1 MPVNAVSVGELCRFV
16 ARTGD
21 LDLRFTPAP
30 LAEEGRE
37 LHQWVAE
44 QRTAEWGEDFSAE
57 VSLSIEHAGISLRGR
72 ADGWLPTLPQVEEV
86 KSFRGKLNK
95 MPENRRS
102 LHWAQVQCYGWML
115 CERDNLDSIR
125 LALVYVDADNQS
137 EQLLVEYWT
146 RAELAQRC
154 TAWCQAYADW
164 LARLQQHRQAR
175 LAAAAEL
182 QFPYATMHAGQRTL
196 AENVYIAS
204 QRAQPLLAE
213 APTGTGKTLACL
225 FPALK
230 ASERYDKLFFLT
242 AKTPGRALALDGLRQ
257 LALAPLVV
265 VELIARTKACE
276 YPGQACHGEECPL
289 AQGFFDRLPAARAA
303 AFERRWLDA
312 AALKQVAAEFSICP
326 YYLSQEMCR
335 WADVVVADYNYYFD
349 ASGLLHALVQEN
361 QWRAMLLIDEAHNLA
376 DRARAM
382 YSCALTRKDNRAV
395 RKLLPAALHK
405 SLKAVDR
412 QWTQLVKPLAEGER
426 KRLPQLPEKFLN
438 AAQQFIHACNQWQA
452 ETSRSL
458 PEAVLEFY
466 FSVVQ
471 LCKLAEMPAEQLA
484 QDYIVDVTKIA
495 RGEAALHLRNGLP
508 GRWLAPR
515 FAAAH
520 AAVVFSAT
528 LSPMAFPRRLLGLP
542 EDTAL
547 LQVPSPFAA
556 EQLTV
561 KVHRRLSTRYAH
573 RAASLP
579 ALVQVIGEQCQQAP
593 GNYLAFFSSFDYL
606 QQVQR
611 LLAVRYPALTLHAQ
625 TRQMREQD
633 RQAFVAGFDD
643 NSQCLG
649 LAVLGGAF
657 SEGIDLPGKRL
668 VGAFVATLG
677 MPQFNPVNEEL
688 RELMQQQ
695 FGNGYAYTYLYP
707 GIQKVVQAAGRVI
720 RKTTDTGCVHL
731 LDDRFADPDVSRL
744 LPEWW
749 QVALV

>member
-16 ARTGD
+16 ARQGD

-44 QRTAEWGEDFSAE
+44 QRTAEWGDDFSAE
-57 VSLSIEHAGISLRGR
+57 VSLSIEHAGITLRGR

-115 CERDNLDSIR
+115 CEREQLETIR
-125 LALVYVDADNQS
+125 LALVYVDADQHS
-137 EQLLVEYWT
+137 EQILVEYWT
-146 RAELAQRC
+146 RADLAARC

-164 LARLQQHRQAR
+164 LARLTTHREAR
-175 LAAAAEL
+175 LAAAAQL
-182 QFPYATMHAGQRTL
+182 AFPYNAMHAGQRTL

-204 QRAQPLLAE
+204 QRGQSLLAE

-230 ASERYDKLFFLT
+230 ASARYDKCFFLT
-242 AKTPGRALALDGLRQ
+242 AKTPGRALALEGLRQ
-257 LALAPLVV
+257 LALEPLVV

-303 AFERRWLDA
+303 AFERQWLDA
-312 AALKQVAAEFSICP
+312 AALRQVAAEFSICP

-349 ASGLLHALVQEN
+349 AGGLLHALVQEN
-361 QWRAMLLIDEAHNLA
+361 GWRALLLIDEAHNLA

-395 RKLLPAALHK
+395 RKLLPTALHK

-426 KRLPQLPEKFLN
+426 KRLAALPEKFL
-438 AAQQFIHACNQWQA
+438 AALQQFVHACNQWQA
-452 ETSRSL
+452 DSGRSL
-458 PEAVLEFY
+458 PEPVLEFY

-515 FAAAH
+515 FEVAH
-520 AAVVFSAT
+520 AAVIFSAT
-528 LSPMAFPRRLLGLP
+528 LSPMEFPRRLLGLP

-547 LQVPSPFAA
+547 LKVPSPFCA
-556 EQLTV
+556 EQLSVT
-561 KVHRRLSTRYAH
+561 VHRKLSTRFAH

-579 ALVQVIGEQCQQAP
+579 ALVAVIGEQCLAAP

-606 QQVQR
+606 QQVER
-611 LLAVRYPALTLHAQ
+611 LLSARYPMLRLNSQ
-625 TRQMREQD
+625 TRHMREQD
-633 RQAFVAGFDD
+633 RQAFVAGFDAG
-643 NSQCLG
+643 SQCLG

-657 SEGIDLPGKRL
+657 SEGIDLPGNRL

-677 MPQFNPVNEEL
+677 LPQFNPVNEEM
-688 RELMQQQ
+688 RQLMDRQ

-707 GIQKVVQAAGRVI
+707 GLQKVVQAAGRVI
-720 RKTTDTGCVHL
+720 RKTTDNGCVHL
-731 LDDRFADPDVSRL
+731 LDDRFADAEVRQL
-744 LPEWW
+744 LPDWW
-749 QVALV
+749 QIELG